1 MESLHE
7 CATNFPDAET
17 GLVSIS
23 VDGSPIQYSYIVLDG
38 SDLYYKDL
46 TETYNY
52 FKLREKLNIKNW
64 HIYINR
70 RNPHLPNEIKLSN
83 SITSVLIRF

>member
-46 TETYNY
+46 T
-52 FKLREKLNIKNW
+52 
-64 HIYINR
+64 
-70 RNPHLPNEIKLSN
+70 
-83 SITSVLIRF
+83 